1 MKMTMK
7 LLAPVA
13 ALGLMAAASSAS
25 AYMVNDVYWG
35 GNGHGYGDVIGP
47 NSTFDISG
55 ADASLSSGTMLTV
68 KIYTNFA
75 GYGDNKLDTWATNM
89 PASSPGGVNMGLG
102 YGDLF
107 LSTGWTPNGTPA
119 DHYTNDNAATGN
131 HWTYAFSLDNRWS
144 NTGGSGS
151 IYALGSGTS
160 TNHNPDTLLSQDFL
174 TCTSCIYRNG
184 QEVAAKTAGKSALG
198 SGTWSVIPGTSSSQ
212 GYLSFTFDIAG
223 LNLDPNNLGFHW
235 DMSCGN
241 DTIEGKVSVPEPGT
255 VALLG
260 LGLIGLGFVR
270 RRRTAT
276 PRI

>member
-1 MKMTMK
+1 MKMK

-25 AYMVNDVYWG
+25 AYMVNDNYWG
-35 GNGHGYGDVIGP
+35 ANGHNYGDVIGDAP
-47 NSTFDISG
+47 DFDIKG
-55 ADASLSSGTMLTV
+55 VDASLSGTMLTISV
-68 KIYTNFA
+68 YTNFA
-75 GYGDNKLDTWATNM
+75 GKAGIDSWAEPN
-89 PASSPGGVNMGLG
+89 GLG

-223 LNLDPNNLGFHW
+223 LNLDPSNLGFHW